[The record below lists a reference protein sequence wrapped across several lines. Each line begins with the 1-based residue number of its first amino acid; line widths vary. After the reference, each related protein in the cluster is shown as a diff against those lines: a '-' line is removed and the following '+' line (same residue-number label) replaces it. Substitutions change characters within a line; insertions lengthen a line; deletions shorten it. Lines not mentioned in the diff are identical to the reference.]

1 MKNITL
7 TLTLTLLSLWSLG
20 QTISSLPAASTLGGT
35 EVVPGV
41 QGGTTKK
48 ISINQIGTFIGITYA
63 PIASP
68 TFTGTVTTPLIKIT
82 GGSPGS
88 GKVLTADADGD
99 ATWETPSSGGA
110 TAAGA
115 TGNVQYKSNG
125 GGLQAEAAYTYDS
138 ATNILTVGNISLP
151 NGAVFNFST
160 GDITVTHSS
169 NLLTL
174 AGGEFVVPAEA
185 YASGWNGDNS
195 VPTKNDVY
203 DKIETMSSTTNTSSS
218 LTDGGTVTITGV
230 KHTLTSTQ
238 ATITWTLSQTP
249 DFQTT
254 DIILNATSTTWTF
267 PANTLVVVDGIASGN
282 NIAAITGV
290 SGDHHMLSIYKDGT
304 NYRVVIKN
312 FGQ

>member
-99 ATWETPSSGGA
+99 ATWETPTGGGGA

-115 TGNVQYKSNG
+115 VGNVQYKSNG

-138 ATNILTVGNISLP
+138 A
-151 NGAVFNFST
+151 A
-160 GDITVTHSS
+160 
-169 NLLTL
+169 NLLTVPNIT
-174 AGGEFVVPAEA
+174 AG
-185 YASGWNGDNS
+185 S
-195 VPTKNDVY
+195 
-203 DKIETMSSTTNTSSS
+203 SSS
-218 LTDGGTVTITGV
+218 LTDGGTITITGT
-230 KHTLTSTQ
+230 KHTLTSDE
-238 ATITWTLSQTP
+238 ATITWTLSQVG

-254 DIILNATSTTWTF
+254 DIIFNTTASVWTF
-267 PANTLVVVDGIASGN
+267 PANTLCVVDGVASGN
-282 NIAAITGV
+282 NTATLSGV
-290 SGDHHMLSIYKDGT
+290 SGDHQIMSIYKDGT
-304 NYRVVIKN
+304 NYRVAIKN